1 MHRKTETGPTWGCG
15 YVASGP
21 KIQYTASSF
30 VRTYSKLF
38 AAILLFFRKEKKVKG
53 VFPGEACYES
63 QAYDKIENA
72 LIDIPV
78 RAYKT
83 FMGKF
88 TFLQN
93 GNLQFYILY
102 GILFIF
108 SVISIPLLYDKIVA
122 FIEFLKQV

>member
-1 MHRKTETGPTWGCG
+1 
-15 YVASGP
+15 
-21 KIQYTASSF
+21 
-30 VRTYSKLF
+30 
-38 AAILLFFRKEKKVKG
+38 
-53 VFPGEACYES
+53 
-63 QAYDKIENA
+63 
-72 LIDIPV
+72 
-78 RAYKT
+78 
-83 FMGKF
+83 MGKF